1 MQENE
6 QKRLGGLFAVNV
18 DGADTTLYR
27 DGQPVREYVRDNA
40 KKRRDRPPLGDGPLQ
55 NPRRKLERAREHIRE
70 LSQRIDAHFEAQ
82 PVELSDQ
89 QHPETG
95 DLVIYVIGA
104 NRVPDDIGAIVGD
117 VANNLRFAL
126 DHIVCDLVRMR
137 GGNTGGSGLL
147 VRDQPKRLKSG
158 TIGKLKELGPRA
170 EHFVCSLHGRKRWHS
185 GAKALNALSTVD
197 RHDRITL
204 VNQALVGVQ
213 TMVQPP
219 VAFQGPDGA
228 LRLLGPGT
236 DGQRFLMPGGEPRHF
251 APKPVFDE
259 RVEVHRVLAGFHEQ
273 VSVNVSIAFDQTGVV
288 DGEPVVGT
296 LEDLAYLVE
305 WTIGVFERRCPLT

>member
-27 DGQPVREYVRDNA
+27 DGQPVGEYVRESA
-40 KKRRDRPPLGDGPLQ
+40 TMRRDRTPLGDGPLQ
-55 NPRRKLERAREHIRE
+55 NPRRKLERAREHIRD
-70 LSQRIDAHFEAQ
+70 LSRRIDAHFQAH
-82 PVELSDQ
+82 PVEFSDQ

-104 NRVPDDIGAIVGD
+104 NRVPNDIGAIVGD

-126 DHIVCDLVRMR
+126 DHIVCDLVRIR

-147 VRDQPKRLKSG
+147 VRNQPKRLKPGS
-158 TIGKLKELGPRA
+158 IGKLKELGPRA
-170 EHFVCSLHGRKRWHS
+170 EHFVCSLHGRRRWHS

-197 RHDRITL
+197 RHDRITF

-219 VAFQGPDGA
+219 GVFQGPDGA

-236 DGQRFLMPGGEPRHF
+236 DGQPFLMPGGQPRHF
-251 APKPVFDE
+251 APKQVFDE
-259 RVEVHRVLAGFHEQ
+259 QVEVHRIPAGFHEQ
-273 VSVNVSIAFDQTGVV
+273 VSVNISIAFDQTGVV
-288 DGEPVVGT
+288 DGEPVVET
-296 LEDLAYLVE
+296 LELLADLVE
-305 WTIGVFERRCPLT
+305 WTIGLFERRCPMV